1 MGQQEEIK
9 SFKEF
14 WPHYVADHSL
24 PATRALHLAG
34 TTAALACAAALVA
47 KGRWKLL
54 PLALIP
60 GYGAAWIGH
69 FFVERNKPASFK
81 YPLWSFIADYKM
93 VALMLAGK
101 MEAEVERAITQGAGL
116 SAVPGNNPSLLSGD

>member
-1 MGQQEEIK
+1 MAQQEEIK
-9 SFKEF
+9 SFAQF
-14 WPHYVADHSL
+14 WPHYVADHSQ

-34 TTAALACAAALVA
+34 TAAALGCTASLIA
-47 KGRWKLL
+47 KRKWKFL

-60 GYGAAWIGH
+60 GYGAAWVGH
-69 FFVERNKPASFK
+69 FFVEHNKPASFK

-101 MEAEVERAITQGAGL
+101 MEAEVERATKQL
-116 SAVPGNNPSLLSGD
+116 TD

>member
-9 SFKEF
+9 SFEEF

-34 TTAALACAAALVA
+34 TTVALACAAALVA
-47 KGRWKLL
+47 KGKWKLL

-60 GYGAAWIGH
+60 GYGAAWVGH

-93 VALMLAGK
+93 VALMLTGK
-101 MEAEVERAITQGAGL
+101 MDAEVERAITQGAGL
-116 SAVPGNNPSLLSGD
+116 SSARDNNPSLASGD

>member
-1 MGQQEEIK
+1 MAQEEEIK
-9 SFKEF
+9 SFAEF

-34 TTAALACAAALVA
+34 TTAALACTAALIA
-47 KGRWKLL
+47 RRKWKYL

-60 GYGAAWIGH
+60 GYGAAWVGH
-69 FFVERNKPASFK
+69 FFVEHNKPASFK

-93 VALMLAGK
+93 IALMLAGK
-101 MEAEVERAITQGAGL
+101 MEAEVERAINQGKDL
-116 SAVPGNNPSLLSGD
+116 QSARGDDPSFMSE

>member
-9 SFKEF
+9 SFSEF
-14 WPHYVADHSL
+14 WPHYVADHSK

-34 TTAALACAAALVA
+34 TSVGLACAAALIA
-47 KGRWKLL
+47 RGKWKFI

-60 GYGAAWIGH
+60 AYGAAWFGH
-69 FFVERNKPASFK
+69 FFIEHNKPATFR

-93 VALMLAGK
+93 IGMMIAGRMGEEVESAVK
-101 MEAEVERAITQGAGL
+101 QEAEL
-116 SAVPGNNPSLLSGD
+116 

>member
-1 MGQQEEIK
+1 MAQQEEIK
-9 SFKEF
+9 SFAQF
-14 WPHYVADHSL
+14 WPHYVADHSK
-24 PATRALHLAG
+24 PATRVLHLAG
-34 TTAALACAAALVA
+34 TAAALGCTAALIA
-47 KGRWKLL
+47 KRKWKFL

-60 GYGAAWIGH
+60 GYGAAWVGH

-101 MEAEVERAITQGAGL
+101 MDAEVERATKQL
-116 SAVPGNNPSLLSGD
+116 TD